1 MARAWDDWG
10 HRLVTVEKERK
21 GLCESN
27 FETEINAGNS
37 LAACGERIA
46 QKSWENKE
54 QLIQIQIYKYS

>member
-1 MARAWDDWG
+1 MGKRPEFLYNEWEINVMARAWDDWG

-37 LAACGERIA
+37 LAACGERTA
-46 QKSWENKE
+46 QKS
-54 QLIQIQIYKYS
+54 

>member
-46 QKSWENKE
+46 QKS
-54 QLIQIQIYKYS
+54 

>member
-1 MARAWDDWG
+1 MIRVKDWWQWKK
-10 HRLVTVEKERK
+10 KERDY
-21 GLCESN
+21 ESN
-27 FETEINAGNS
+27 FETAINNAGNS